1 MIKIGLLKDSIRHN
15 ILTAEHQKNSNSY
28 AKAVG
33 EVISIDED
41 NNTATVVIVK
51 GANIGEVIY
60 NVYIQIQNGL
70 NWFPKVNEY
79 VDLIGYKGVYVIT
92 SSSLLDNLGKI
103 VNTSNYGD
111 MFADNTGGGGGN
123 AGI

>member
-1 MIKIGLLKDSIRHN
+1 M
-15 ILTAEHQKNSNSY
+15 
-28 AKAVG
+28 
-33 EVISIDED
+33 
-41 NNTATVVIVK
+41 
-51 GANIGEVIY
+51 
-60 NVYIQIQNGL
+60 
-70 NWFPKVNEY
+70 
-79 VDLIGYKGVYVIT
+79 DLIGYKGVYVIT